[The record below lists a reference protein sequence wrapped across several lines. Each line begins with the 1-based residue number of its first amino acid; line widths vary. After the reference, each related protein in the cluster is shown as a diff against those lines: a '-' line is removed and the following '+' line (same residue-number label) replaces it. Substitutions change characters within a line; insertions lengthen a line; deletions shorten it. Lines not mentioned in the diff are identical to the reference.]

1 MYILLIEDNDLL
13 KDNIYQILRNENYL
27 VDIAEDG
34 EIGYEKAISN
44 DYDLIILDLMLP
56 KMDGFTVLEYLRA
69 NAKKVPILI
78 LSAKSQIEDKVKA
91 LDLGSDDYL
100 TKPFAM
106 AELLARIRS
115 LLRRKS
121 DINSNIIEI
130 RDLKVDTK
138 LKEVF
143 RAGKK
148 INLTAKEYEILEFL
162 AYNKN
167 KVINKITIA
176 EHIWGETLDLLTM
189 SNFINVHIK
198 NLRKKIDRGFNEKL
212 INTKRGIGFILT
224 NRRV

>member
-106 AELLARIRS
+106 VELLARIRS

-148 INLTAKEYEILEFL
+148 ILTG
-162 AYNKN
+162 
-167 KVINKITIA
+167 V
-176 EHIWGETLDLLTM
+176 TLLKKLLHW
-189 SNFINVHIK
+189 SSLH
-198 NLRKKIDRGFNEKL
+198 
-212 INTKRGIGFILT
+212 
-224 NRRV
+224 